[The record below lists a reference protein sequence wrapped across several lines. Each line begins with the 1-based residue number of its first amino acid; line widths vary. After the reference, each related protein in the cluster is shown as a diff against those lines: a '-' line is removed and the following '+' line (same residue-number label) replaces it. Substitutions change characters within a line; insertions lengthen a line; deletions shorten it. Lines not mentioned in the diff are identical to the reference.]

1 MSSRQPDFDGI
12 YLDQTNAHRP
22 AHTLVSN
29 WDRLQ
34 QPSVV
39 ISGLILLLT
48 FLYNTYGSSVPV
60 VEDLVHRSLGSLW
73 DTLVYITPLSL
84 IRLIDSCVNSSRPM
98 LDSTTTTNASKSD
111 MMRTAL
117 GLDRAGGMMFSVF
130 NARNRALSITGS
142 ALGFKLDSQKPPGL
156 GNHDNSCFQNSI
168 LQGLASLKKFPT
180 YLSACLE
187 DVKIDDETSRVVTQ
201 TLRSLISDL
210 NDASNNGR
218 TLWTPSTLKFMST
231 WTQQD
236 AQEYY
241 SKILDDIDKAAAKTS
256 KAIRKHRGL
265 SSENTKDDTTA
276 SQLSD
281 DSGYQSMPGGSQSP
295 DSASL
300 RNPLEG
306 LLAQRVSCVQCG
318 FSEGLSMIPFNCLTL
333 SLSLDQSRHDLYER
347 LDAYSEIESI
357 SGVECPKCTLLKA
370 KRLLTMLVERLR
382 SDQRTEEQLSEPS
395 RRLQAVENA
404 LEEDLF
410 DDKTINDVCKISPQG
425 KVTTTKTKQVV
436 IARPPQ
442 SLAIHVNRSVFDPAT
457 FNTVKNSA
465 PVEFPTTL
473 DLGPWCL
480 GSAETSDGPGAVN
493 TGAESDGTLEER
505 WQLDPRASMV
515 AGDSS
520 SSRLCGP
527 IYELRSVVTHYGRH
541 ENGHYI
547 CYRRHPYA
555 SDSHVAPSKPSPSLN
570 GDRDDVDDEEQ
581 NEASSSQDDFDHV
594 PPDESTNMDWW
605 RLSDHNVSK
614 VDEETISSLSPGVF
628 MLFYECIDPSMVL
641 QETFDAQPAPASQ
654 ESLEDAFDENAKPP
668 PYSEVA
674 EAGHHSQTGLTNHVN
689 HHEDSKEMPPDYTP
703 LPLRDAEGLRER

>member
-1 MSSRQPDFDGI
+1 MSSSHLDFDGI
-12 YLDQTNAHRP
+12 YLDRTTAHRP
-22 AHTLVSN
+22 AQTLAS

-34 QPSVV
+34 QPSIV
-39 ISGLILLLT
+39 ISGLIFLLT
-48 FLYNTYGSSVPV
+48 FLYHTYGSSIPV
-60 VEDLVHRSLGSLW
+60 VEDFVHWSLAFLW
-73 DTLVYITPLSL
+73 DALVFVTPLSL
-84 IRLIDSCVNSSRPM
+84 IQLIDSWVNPSRPM
-98 LDSTTTTNASKSD
+98 LDSPTTTNASKSD

-130 NARNRALSITGS
+130 NARNRALSITGN
-142 ALGFKLDSQKPPGL
+142 ALGFKQDSQKPPGL

-168 LQGLASLKKFPT
+168 LQGLASLKQFPS

-187 DVKIDDETSRVVTQ
+187 HVNAEDDPGRVVTQ
-201 TLRSLISDL
+201 TLRALISDL

-256 KAIRKHRGL
+256 KALKKHRGL
-265 SSENTKDDTTA
+265 SSESSKDDTTA

-281 DSGYQSMPGGSQSP
+281 DSGYQSLPGGSRPP
-295 DSASL
+295 DSDSL

-306 LLAQRVSCVQCG
+306 LLAQRVACVQCG

-333 SLSLDQSRHDLYER
+333 SLSLDRNRHDLYER

-370 KRLLTMLVERLR
+370 QRLLTMLVDRLR
-382 SDQRTEEQLSEPS
+382 SDQRTEEQLAEPL
-395 RRLQAVENA
+395 RRLRAVENA

-410 DDKTINDVCKISPQG
+410 DDETINDECKISSQG

-442 SLAIHVNRSVFDPAT
+442 SLAIHVNRSVFDPST
-457 FNTVKNSA
+457 FDTVKNSA
-465 PVEFPTTL
+465 PVDFPTTL

-480 GSAETSDGPGAVN
+480 GSAATSDGPSSAIIGQGPDEA
-493 TGAESDGTLEER
+493 LEER
-505 WQLDPRASMV
+505 WQLHPRASMV
-515 AGDSS
+515 AGDAS

-555 SDSHVAPSKPSPSLN
+555 SDSPAANSKPSSTVD
-570 GDRDDVDDEEQ
+570 GDRDDVDEHEQDE
-581 NEASSSQDDFDHV
+581 ALLSRGDSDDSGDN
-594 PPDESTNMDWW
+594 STDKDWW

-641 QETFDAQPAPASQ
+641 QETLDAPSTQTSQ
-654 ESLEDAFDENAKPP
+654 ESVEAVFDAKAEPP
-668 PYSEVA
+668 AYSEVV
-674 EAGHHSQTGLTNHVN
+674 EAGQRNQPGLTNHV
-689 HHEDSKEMPPDYTP
+689 HHKEDTKDKPPEYTL
-703 LPLRDAEGLRER
+703 LPVQDVQGLREP